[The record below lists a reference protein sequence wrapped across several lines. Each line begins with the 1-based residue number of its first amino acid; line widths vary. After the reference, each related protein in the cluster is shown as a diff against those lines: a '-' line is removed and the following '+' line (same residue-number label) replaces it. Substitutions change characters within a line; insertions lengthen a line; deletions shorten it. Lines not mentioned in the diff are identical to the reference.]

1 MWATK
6 QFHILIVCAL
16 WQELQIIKSLLK
28 WKVFQWI
35 KFHFFVSWVG
45 IEKTTIS
52 LTQYFSK
59 SWIDFNLIINI
70 WLAGYTSDEEKNQQL
85 SRWKVVQCLRIIQS
99 DANKELC
106 VPPQYMISSLP
117 IVPLVSSYRP
127 IREISQISPFLS
139 SHHTLVAVDM
149 EGYAIES
156 VCDYF
161 DVSRMFI
168 KVLYD
173 EIEKDNISDLD
184 YEDMLVIFRNA
195 LKDFPQYLHELLYT
209 KN

>member
-1 MWATK
+1 M
-6 QFHILIVCAL
+6 
-16 WQELQIIKSLLK
+16 
-28 WKVFQWI
+28 
-35 KFHFFVSWVG
+35 
-45 IEKTTIS
+45 
-52 LTQYFSK
+52 
-59 SWIDFNLIINI
+59 
-70 WLAGYTSDEEKNQQL
+70 
-85 SRWKVVQCLRIIQS
+85 RIIQS

-117 IVPLVSSYRP
+117 IVPLVSSYRAV
-127 IREISQISPFLS
+127 REISQISPFLS

-161 DVSRMFI
+161 DMPRMFM

-173 EIEKDNISDLD
+173 EIGKDNISDLD
-184 YEDMLVIFRNA
+184 YEDMLVIFKNA
-195 LKDFPQYLHELLYT
+195 LKDFPEYLHELLYN

>member
-1 MWATK
+1 MWTTK

-52 LTQYFSK
+52 LTQFFSK

-70 WLAGYTSDEEKNQQL
+70 WLAGYASDEEKHQQS

-106 VPPQYMISSLP
+106 VPPQYMVSSLP

-127 IREISQISPFLS
+127 VREISQISPFLS
-139 SHHTLVAVDM
+139 YHDLVAVDM

-161 DVSRMFI
+161 DMPRMFI

-184 YEDMLVIFRNA
+184 YEDMLIVFKNA
-195 LKDFPQYLHELLYT
+195 LKNFPQYLHQLLYT
-209 KN
+209 KNK

>member
-1 MWATK
+1 MWTTK

-70 WLAGYTSDEEKNQQL
+70 WLAGYASDEEKHQQS

-106 VPPQYMISSLP
+106 IPPQYMISSLP

-127 IREISQISPFLS
+127 VREISQISSFLS
-139 SHHTLVAVDM
+139 YHDLVAVDM

-161 DVSRMFI
+161 DVSRMFM

-173 EIEKDNISDLD
+173 EIGKDNISDLD
-184 YEDMLVIFRNA
+184 YEDMLIIFRNA

>member
-1 MWATK
+1 MRV
-6 QFHILIVCAL
+6 L
-16 WQELQIIKSLLK
+16 
-28 WKVFQWI
+28 
-35 KFHFFVSWVG
+35 
-45 IEKTTIS
+45 
-52 LTQYFSK
+52 
-59 SWIDFNLIINI
+59 
-70 WLAGYTSDEEKNQQL
+70 
-85 SRWKVVQCLRIIQS
+85 QS

-127 IREISQISPFLS
+127 VREISQIFPFLS
-139 SHHTLVAVDM
+139 SHIIVAVDM

-173 EIEKDNISDLD
+173 EIGKDNISDLD
-184 YEDMLVIFRNA
+184 YEDMLIVFKNA

-209 KN
+209 KNK